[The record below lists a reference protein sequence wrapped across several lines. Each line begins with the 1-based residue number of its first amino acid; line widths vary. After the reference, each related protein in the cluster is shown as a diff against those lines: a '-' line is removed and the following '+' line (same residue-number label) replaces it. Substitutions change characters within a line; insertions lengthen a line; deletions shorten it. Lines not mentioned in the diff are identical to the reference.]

1 MYERILKTRASKT
14 TANNSI
20 SRDPIKQIPHMTLLV
35 LLHLINCILEY
46 KKFPN
51 ALKVKSFEKLMEDFI
66 QEQIVNHFQENY
78 IIPDV
83 LHGGHWGHSTSMAK
97 IVIDKMTA
105 VKR

>member
-1 MYERILKTRASKT
+1 M
-14 TANNSI
+14 
-20 SRDPIKQIPHMTLLV
+20 
-35 LLHLINCILEY
+35 
-46 KKFPN
+46 
-51 ALKVKSFEKLMEDFI
+51 KVKSFEKLMEDFI

-78 IIPDV
+78 IIPDA